1 LRRLHFR
8 LGPLQFGLWVARW
21 NGRAAELPYQDVIDE
36 AERSGTVLHR
46 ENIYRSGPPVDAVSD
61 EILGFVLSNV
71 EDTVLDIGCGAGPYV
86 ARINGSGKRCIG
98 IDLDPRAVEQAQ
110 ALGRPVFP
118 MSADNLAFA
127 DNAFDSVVLIET
139 LEHLPNYDRAL
150 SEAARVA
157 RSSVVVT
164 VPDISVIPR
173 MSKRQ
178 VVPWHLLEATHVNF
192 FTPETLRK
200 TLLRHASSCDATR
213 LGDFFDVDGEVMHMH
228 AAAVARL

>member
-1 LRRLHFR
+1 MRRLHFR
-8 LGPLQFGLWVARW
+8 LGPLQFGLWCARW
-21 NGRAAELPYQDVIDE
+21 SGRDGELPYQDVIDE
-36 AERSGTVLHR
+36 AERFGTVLHR
-46 ENIYRSGPPVDAVSD
+46 ENIYRSGAPVDALSD
-61 EILGFVLSNV
+61 DILDFVLGNV
-71 EDTVLDIGCGAGPYV
+71 GDTVLDIGCGAGPYV
-86 ARINGSGKRCIG
+86 ARINSEGRRCIG
-98 IDLDPRAVEQAQ
+98 IDLDPRAVTQAQ

-139 LEHLPNYDRAL
+139 LEHLPDYERAL
-150 SEAARVA
+150 AEAARVA

-192 FTPETLRK
+192 FTPETLRR
-200 TLLRHASSCDATR
+200 TLLRYASSCDATR
-213 LGDFFDVDGEVMHMH
+213 LGDFFDVDGEVLYMH

>member
-1 LRRLHFR
+1 
-8 LGPLQFGLWVARW
+8 
-21 NGRAAELPYQDVIDE
+21 
-36 AERSGTVLHR
+36 
-46 ENIYRSGPPVDAVSD
+46 
-61 EILGFVLSNV
+61 
-71 EDTVLDIGCGAGPYV
+71 VLDIGCGAGPYV

-118 MSADNLAFA
+118 MSAENLAFA
-127 DNAFDSVVLIET
+127 DNAFDSAVLIET
-139 LEHLPNYDRAL
+139 LEHLPDYERAL
-150 SEAARVA
+150 AEAARVA

-192 FTPETLRK
+192 FTPETLRQI
-200 TLLRHASSCDATR
+200 LLRHAVSCDATQ
-213 LGDFFDVDGEVMHMH
+213 LGDFFDVEGEVLYMH

>member
-192 FTPETLRK
+192 FTPETLRT
-200 TLLRHASSCDATR
+200 TLLRYASSCNATQ
-213 LGDFFDVDGEVMHMH
+213 LGDFFDVDGEVLHMH

>member
-1 LRRLHFR
+1 M
-8 LGPLQFGLWVARW
+8 
-21 NGRAAELPYQDVIDE
+21 PYQDVIDE
-36 AERSGTVLHR
+36 AERFGTVLHR
-46 ENIYRSGPPVDAVSD
+46 ENIYRSGAPVDALSD
-61 EILGFVLSNV
+61 DILEFVLGNV
-71 EDTVLDIGCGAGPYV
+71 GETVLDIGCGAGPYV
-86 ARINGSGKRCIG
+86 ARINSEGRRCIG
-98 IDLDPRAVEQAQ
+98 IDLDPRAVTQAR

-139 LEHLPNYDRAL
+139 LEHLPNYERAL
-150 SEAARVA
+150 AEAARVA

-200 TLLRHASSCDATR
+200 TLLRYASSCDATR
-213 LGDFFDVDGEVMHMH
+213 LGDFFDVDGEVLYMH

>member
-192 FTPETLRK
+192 FTPETLRT
-200 TLLRHASSCDATR
+200 TLLRYASSCDATQ
-213 LGDFFDVDGEVMHMH
+213 LGDFFDVDGEVLHMH